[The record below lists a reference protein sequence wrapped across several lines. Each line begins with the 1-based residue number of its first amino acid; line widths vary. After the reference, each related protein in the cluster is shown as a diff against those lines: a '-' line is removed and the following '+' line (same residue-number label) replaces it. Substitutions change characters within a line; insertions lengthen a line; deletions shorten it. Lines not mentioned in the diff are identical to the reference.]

1 MKRGEVTLTSKNITH
16 KFGIE
21 ITEEPTSIYPFSPV
35 YKVKKDDQDV
45 IIKKTQTPLK
55 AAQNLMCFLNALK
68 EHEINIVTPLA
79 SPIEINESIYVM
91 YPFIDGNKYTA
102 KDEEIYQSGMLL
114 GKIHSVSSI
123 NEFHLPTYDVFDF
136 TEQEVLRDMQSIRQN
151 IQKTNRTF
159 SVDGMEQKL
168 LEAVKNQATIKD
180 LKLPLVATPY
190 DYKANNIVYTPK
202 PFLID
207 PDNATWLPRI
217 FDLALVLL
225 LFHNELDTAPDC
237 IFTPKQW
244 KLFLEGYKKYT
255 TITDLEK
262 EVWDAVLQHIFLD
275 EVMWLMAEY
284 EEDWLDHNQY
294 NLYRSLVDILFN
306 SADYKI

>member
-1 MKRGEVTLTSKNITH
+1 MTSKYIIN

-21 ITEEPTSIYPFSPV
+21 IAEEPTSIYPFSPV
-35 YKVKKDDQDV
+35 YKVKKDNQDV

-55 AAQNLMCFLNALK
+55 SVQNLMCFLNTLR
-68 EHEINIVTPLA
+68 EYEINIV
-79 SPIEINESIYVM
+79 SPIAKPLEINGSIYVM

-102 KDEEIYQSGMLL
+102 KDEEIFQSGMLL
-114 GKIHSVSSI
+114 GRIHSASSRI
-123 NEFHLPTYDVFDF
+123 NEFQLPTYNVFDF

-151 IQKTNRTF
+151 IKNANRTL

-168 LEAVKNQATIKD
+168 LEVVKNQATLKS

-190 DYKANNIVYTPK
+190 DYKANNIIYTPT
-202 PFLID
+202 PYIID

-225 LFHNELDTAPDC
+225 LFHNELDTAPDH

-244 KLFLEGYKKYT
+244 KLFLAGYKKYT
-255 TITDLEK
+255 TLTELEK
-262 EVWDAVLQHIFLD
+262 EVWDAVLHHIFLD

-284 EEDWLDHNQY
+284 EEDWLNQNQY
-294 NLYRSLVDILFN
+294 NFFRSLVDMLFK